1 MKELKNDAQIEK
13 ENSEIS
19 NLIHILLIINHL
31 AQKRRGDIL
40 IHSIL
45 ILLIS
50 LPLGYLTT
58 HFDQYNTLNKTS
70 PFFNS
75 IILSIIFS
83 IIGFILTYLMI
94 PIFKEMTL
102 KAGLFGVDINKCVDP
117 KDEKDPNRKIIP
129 ESLGIVPGFVFLGV
143 TIINQIFMKLTILQ
157 QLEYNAALLSICF
170 MILLGFSDDVLDLR
184 WRYKLILP
192 LVASLPLVFVYSGA
206 TNIVFPKFISDIIG
220 IKTLELGILFKIY
233 ISLLAIFC
241 TNSIN
246 ILAGINGLEVGQS
259 LVIAGTIIL
268 YNVIEILKE
277 KEQKIFENIF
287 SLSIILPFFLCSLA
301 IFIFN
306 KFPSQVFIGDTYCYF
321 AGMTFACVGILGH
334 FSKTL
339 LFFFIPQILNFL
351 YSFPQLIGIFPC
363 PRHRLAKFDPKTKK
377 LVGKKENMNLLNLF
391 LIILGPKREQD
402 ICNIIILFQVICNFI
417 ALFIRL
423 SLFKL

>member
-1 MKELKNDAQIEK
+1 M
-13 ENSEIS
+13 
-19 NLIHILLIINHL
+19 
-31 AQKRRGDIL
+31 
-40 IHSIL
+40 
-45 ILLIS
+45 S
-50 LPLGYLTT
+50 LPLGYIST
-58 HFDQYNTLNKTS
+58 HFTQYKSLNETNN
-70 PFFNS
+70 FFYS
-75 IILSIIFS
+75 ILLSLIFS
-83 IIGFILTYLMI
+83 FFGFIVTYLMI
-94 PIFKEMTL
+94 PVFKEMTL
-102 KAGLFGVDINKCVDP
+102 KAGLFGIDINKCVDP

-143 TIINQIFMKLTILQ
+143 TIISQIFMKLTILQ

-220 IKTLELGILFKIY
+220 IRILELGILFKVY

-268 YNVIEILKE
+268 YNVIEILYEGEE
-277 KEQKIFENIF
+277 KLFENIF
-287 SLSIILPFFLCSLA
+287 SLSIILPFFFCTLA
-301 IFIFN
+301 LFLFN
-306 KFPSQVFIGDTYCYF
+306 KYPSKVFIGDTFCYF
-321 AGMTFACVGILGH
+321 SGMTFACVGILGH

-363 PRHRLAKFDPKTKK
+363 PRHRLAKFDPDTKK
-377 LVGKKENMNLLNLF
+377 LVGKKENMNLLNLS

-402 ICNIIILFQVICNFI
+402 ICNIIIIFQIICNFI
-417 ALFIRL
+417 ALVVRL

>member
-1 MKELKNDAQIEK
+1 
-13 ENSEIS
+13 
-19 NLIHILLIINHL
+19 
-31 AQKRRGDIL
+31 
-40 IHSIL
+40 
-45 ILLIS
+45 
-50 LPLGYLTT
+50 
-58 HFDQYNTLNKTS
+58 
-70 PFFNS
+70 
-75 IILSIIFS
+75 
-83 IIGFILTYLMI
+83 MI
-94 PIFKEMTL
+94 PVFKEMTL
-102 KAGLFGVDINKCVDP
+102 KAGLFGIDINKCVDP
-117 KDEKDPNRKIIP
+117 KNEKDPNRKIIP

-143 TIINQIFMKLTILQ
+143 SITSQLFMKLTILQ

-184 WRYKLILP
+184 WRYKLVLP
-192 LVASLPLVFVYSGA
+192 LVASLPLVFAYGGA

-220 IKTLELGILFKIY
+220 IKSLELGILFKIY

-259 LVIAGTIIL
+259 LVIAGTTIL
-268 YNVIEILKE
+268 YNIIEILNKKE
-277 KEQKIFENIF
+277 EKLFENVF
-287 SLSIILPFFLCSLA
+287 SLSVIIPFFFCSLA

-306 KFPSQVFIGDTYCYF
+306 KYPSAVFIGDTYCYF

-363 PRHRLAKFDPKTKK
+363 PRHRLAKFDSNTKK
-377 LVGKKENMNLLNLF
+377 LIGKKENMNLLNLF

-402 ICNIIILFQVICNFI
+402 ICNIIIIFQIICNSI

-423 SLFKL
+423 SLFKI

>member
-1 MKELKNDAQIEK
+1 
-13 ENSEIS
+13 
-19 NLIHILLIINHL
+19 
-31 AQKRRGDIL
+31 
-40 IHSIL
+40 
-45 ILLIS
+45 
-50 LPLGYLTT
+50 
-58 HFDQYNTLNKTS
+58 
-70 PFFNS
+70 
-75 IILSIIFS
+75 
-83 IIGFILTYLMI
+83 MI
-94 PIFKEMTL
+94 PVFKEMTL
-102 KAGLFGVDINKCVDP
+102 KAGLFGIDINKCVDP
-117 KDEKDPNRKIIP
+117 KNEKDPNRKIIP
-129 ESLGIVPGFVFLGV
+129 ESLGIVPGFVFLGASI
-143 TIINQIFMKLTILQ
+143 TSQLFMKLTILQ

-184 WRYKLILP
+184 WRYKLVLP
-192 LVASLPLVFVYSGA
+192 LVASLPLVFAYGGA

-220 IKTLELGILFKIY
+220 IKSLELGILFKIY

-259 LVIAGTIIL
+259 LVIAGTTIL
-268 YNVIEILKE
+268 YNIIEILNKKE
-277 KEQKIFENIF
+277 EKLFENVF
-287 SLSIILPFFLCSLA
+287 SLSVIIPFFFCSLA

-306 KFPSQVFIGDTYCYF
+306 KYPSTVFIGDTYCYF

-363 PRHRLAKFDPKTKK
+363 PRHRLAKFDSNTKK
-377 LVGKKENMNLLNLF
+377 LIGKKENMNLLNLF

-402 ICNIIILFQVICNFI
+402 ICNIIIIFQIICNSI

-423 SLFKL
+423 SLFKI

>member
-1 MKELKNDAQIEK
+1 
-13 ENSEIS
+13 
-19 NLIHILLIINHL
+19 
-31 AQKRRGDIL
+31 
-40 IHSIL
+40 
-45 ILLIS
+45 
-50 LPLGYLTT
+50 LGYIST
-58 HFDQYNTLNKTS
+58 HLSEYKSLNETS
-70 PFFNS
+70 PFFYT
-75 IILSIIFS
+75 IILSFIFS
-83 IIGFILTYLMI
+83 IIGFIITYLMI
-94 PIFKEMTL
+94 PVFKEMTL
-102 KAGLFGVDINKCVDP
+102 KAGLFGIDINKCVDP
-117 KDEKDPNRKIIP
+117 KNEKDPNRKIIP

-143 TIINQIFMKLTILQ
+143 SITSQLFMKLTILQ

-184 WRYKLILP
+184 WRYKLVLP
-192 LVASLPLVFVYSGA
+192 LVASLPLVFAYGGA
-206 TNIVFPKFISDIIG
+206 TNIVFPKFISNIIG
-220 IKTLELGILFKIY
+220 IKSLELGILFKIY

-259 LVIAGTIIL
+259 LVIAGTTIL
-268 YNVIEILKE
+268 YNIIEILNKKE
-277 KEQKIFENIF
+277 EKLFENVF
-287 SLSIILPFFLCSLA
+287 SLSVIIPFFFCSLA

-306 KFPSQVFIGDTYCYF
+306 KYPSTVFIGDTYCYF

-363 PRHRLAKFDPKTKK
+363 PRHRLAKFDSNTKK
-377 LVGKKENMNLLNLF
+377 LIGKKENMNLLNLF

-402 ICNIIILFQVICNFI
+402 ICNIIIIFQIICNSI

-423 SLFKL
+423 SLFKI

>member
-1 MKELKNDAQIEK
+1 
-13 ENSEIS
+13 
-19 NLIHILLIINHL
+19 
-31 AQKRRGDIL
+31 
-40 IHSIL
+40 
-45 ILLIS
+45 
-50 LPLGYLTT
+50 
-58 HFDQYNTLNKTS
+58 
-70 PFFNS
+70 
-75 IILSIIFS
+75 
-83 IIGFILTYLMI
+83 MI
-94 PIFKEMTL
+94 PVFKEMTL
-102 KAGLFGVDINKCVDP
+102 KAGLFGIDINKCVEP
-117 KDEKDPNRKIIP
+117 KNEKDPNRKIIP

-143 TIINQIFMKLTILQ
+143 SITSQLFMKLTILQ

-184 WRYKLILP
+184 WRYKLVLP
-192 LVASLPLVFVYSGA
+192 LVASLPLVFAYGGA

-220 IKTLELGILFKIY
+220 IKSLELGILFKIY

-259 LVIAGTIIL
+259 LVIAGTTIL
-268 YNVIEILKE
+268 YNIIEILNKKE
-277 KEQKIFENIF
+277 EKLFENVF
-287 SLSIILPFFLCSLA
+287 SLSVIIPFFFCSLA

-306 KFPSQVFIGDTYCYF
+306 KYPSTVFIGDTYCYF

-363 PRHRLAKFDPKTKK
+363 PRHRLAKFDSNTKK
-377 LVGKKENMNLLNLF
+377 LIGKKENMNLLNLF

-402 ICNIIILFQVICNFI
+402 ICNIIIIFQIICNSI

-423 SLFKL
+423 SLFKI

>member
-1 MKELKNDAQIEK
+1 M
-13 ENSEIS
+13 
-19 NLIHILLIINHL
+19 
-31 AQKRRGDIL
+31 
-40 IHSIL
+40 
-45 ILLIS
+45 S
-50 LPLGYLTT
+50 LPLGYIST
-58 HFDQYNTLNKTS
+58 HFTQYKSLNETNN
-70 PFFNS
+70 FFYS
-75 IILSIIFS
+75 ILLSLIFS
-83 IIGFILTYLMI
+83 FFGFIVTYLMI
-94 PIFKEMTL
+94 PVFKEMTL
-102 KAGLFGVDINKCVDP
+102 KAGLFGIDINKCVDP

-143 TIINQIFMKLTILQ
+143 TIISQIFMKLTILQ

-220 IKTLELGILFKIY
+220 IRILELGILFKVY

-268 YNVIEILKE
+268 YNVIEILYEGEE
-277 KEQKIFENIF
+277 KLFENIF
-287 SLSIILPFFLCSLA
+287 SLSIILPFFFCTLA
-301 IFIFN
+301 LFLFN
-306 KFPSQVFIGDTYCYF
+306 KYPSKVFIGDTFCYF
-321 AGMTFACVGILGH
+321 SGMTFACVGILGH

-363 PRHRLAKFDPKTKK
+363 PRHRLAKFDPDTKK
-377 LVGKKENMNLLNLF
+377 LIGKKENMNLLNLS

-402 ICNIIILFQVICNFI
+402 ICNIIIIFQIICNFI
-417 ALFIRL
+417 ALVVRL

>member
-1 MKELKNDAQIEK
+1 
-13 ENSEIS
+13 
-19 NLIHILLIINHL
+19 
-31 AQKRRGDIL
+31 
-40 IHSIL
+40 
-45 ILLIS
+45 
-50 LPLGYLTT
+50 
-58 HFDQYNTLNKTS
+58 
-70 PFFNS
+70 
-75 IILSIIFS
+75 
-83 IIGFILTYLMI
+83 MI
-94 PIFKEMTL
+94 PVFKEMTL
-102 KAGLFGVDINKCVDP
+102 KAGLFGIDINKCVDP
-117 KDEKDPNRKIIP
+117 KNEKDPNRKIIP

-143 TIINQIFMKLTILQ
+143 SITSQLFMKLTILQ

-184 WRYKLILP
+184 WRYKLVLP
-192 LVASLPLVFVYSGA
+192 LVASLPLVFAYGGA

-220 IKTLELGILFKIY
+220 IKSLELGILFKIY

-259 LVIAGTIIL
+259 LVIAGTTIL
-268 YNVIEILKE
+268 YNIIEILNKKE
-277 KEQKIFENIF
+277 EKLFENVF
-287 SLSIILPFFLCSLA
+287 SLSVIIPFFFCSLA

-306 KFPSQVFIGDTYCYF
+306 KYPSTVFIGDTYCYF

-363 PRHRLAKFDPKTKK
+363 PRHRLAKFDSNTKE
-377 LVGKKENMNLLNLF
+377 LIGKKENMNLLNLF

-402 ICNIIILFQVICNFI
+402 ICNIIIIFQIICNSI

-423 SLFKL
+423 SLFKI

>member
-1 MKELKNDAQIEK
+1 
-13 ENSEIS
+13 
-19 NLIHILLIINHL
+19 
-31 AQKRRGDIL
+31 
-40 IHSIL
+40 
-45 ILLIS
+45 
-50 LPLGYLTT
+50 
-58 HFDQYNTLNKTS
+58 
-70 PFFNS
+70 
-75 IILSIIFS
+75 
-83 IIGFILTYLMI
+83 MI
-94 PIFKEMTL
+94 PVFKEMTL

-117 KDEKDPNRKIIP
+117 KNEKDPNRKIIP

-143 TIINQIFMKLTILQ
+143 TIVSQIFMNLTILQ

-220 IKTLELGILFKIY
+220 FKILELGILFKVY

-259 LVIAGTIIL
+259 LVIAATIIL
-268 YNVIEILKE
+268 YNIIEIL
-277 KEQKIFENIF
+277 EQKQEKILENIF
-287 SLSIILPFFLCSLA
+287 SLTIICPFFFCALG
-301 IFIFN
+301 IFVFN
-306 KFPSQVFIGDTYCYF
+306 KYPSKVFIGDTYCYF

-351 YSFPQLIGIFPC
+351 YSFPQLIGIYPC
-363 PRHRLAKFDPKTKK
+363 PRHRLAKYDPNTKK
-377 LVGKKENMNLLNLF
+377 LIGKKENINLLNLF

-402 ICNIIILFQVICNFI
+402 ICNIIIIFQIICNFM

-423 SLFKL
+423 NLFKL

>member
-1 MKELKNDAQIEK
+1 M
-13 ENSEIS
+13 
-19 NLIHILLIINHL
+19 
-31 AQKRRGDIL
+31 
-40 IHSIL
+40 
-45 ILLIS
+45 
-50 LPLGYLTT
+50 
-58 HFDQYNTLNKTS
+58 
-70 PFFNS
+70 
-75 IILSIIFS
+75 FS

-206 TNIVFPKFISDIIG
+206 TNIVFPQFISDIIG

-391 LIILGPKREQD
+391 LIIFGPKREQD

>member
-1 MKELKNDAQIEK
+1 
-13 ENSEIS
+13 
-19 NLIHILLIINHL
+19 
-31 AQKRRGDIL
+31 
-40 IHSIL
+40 
-45 ILLIS
+45 
-50 LPLGYLTT
+50 
-58 HFDQYNTLNKTS
+58 
-70 PFFNS
+70 
-75 IILSIIFS
+75 
-83 IIGFILTYLMI
+83 MI
-94 PIFKEMTL
+94 PVFKEMTL

-117 KDEKDPNRKIIP
+117 KDEKDQNRKIIP

-143 TIINQIFMKLTILQ
+143 SITSQIFMKLTIMQ

-192 LVASLPLVFVYSGA
+192 LVASLPLVFTYGGP

-220 IKTLELGILFKIY
+220 IKSFELGILFKVY

-259 LVIAGTIIL
+259 LIIAGTIIL
-268 YNVIEILKE
+268 YNIIEILNQEEGKV
-277 KEQKIFENIF
+277 FESVF
-287 SLSIILPFFLCSLA
+287 SLSIILPFFFCSLA
-301 IFIFN
+301 LFAFN
-306 KFPSQVFIGDTYCYF
+306 KYPSQVFIGDTYCYF

-363 PRHRLAKFDPKTKK
+363 PRHRLAKFDANTKK
-377 LVGKKENMNLLNLF
+377 LRGKKENMNLLNLL

>member
-1 MKELKNDAQIEK
+1 MGYISTHL
-13 ENSEIS
+13 SEY
-19 NLIHILLIINHL
+19 
-31 AQKRRGDIL
+31 K
-40 IHSIL
+40 
-45 ILLIS
+45 S
-50 LPLGYLTT
+50 L
-58 HFDQYNTLNKTS
+58 NETS
-70 PFFNS
+70 PFFYT
-75 IILSIIFS
+75 IILSFIFS
-83 IIGFILTYLMI
+83 IIGFIITYLMI
-94 PIFKEMTL
+94 PVFKEMTL
-102 KAGLFGVDINKCVDP
+102 KAGLFGIDINKCVDP
-117 KDEKDPNRKIIP
+117 KNEKDPNRKIIP

-143 TIINQIFMKLTILQ
+143 SITSQLFMKLTILQ

-184 WRYKLILP
+184 WRYKLVLP
-192 LVASLPLVFVYSGA
+192 LVASLPLVFAYGGA
-206 TNIVFPKFISDIIG
+206 TNIVFPKFISNIIG
-220 IKTLELGILFKIY
+220 IKSLELGILFKIY

-259 LVIAGTIIL
+259 LVIAGTTIL
-268 YNVIEILKE
+268 YNIIEILNKKE
-277 KEQKIFENIF
+277 EKLFENVF
-287 SLSIILPFFLCSLA
+287 SLSVIIPFFFCSLA

-306 KFPSQVFIGDTYCYF
+306 KYPSTVFIGDTYCYF

-363 PRHRLAKFDPKTKK
+363 PRHRLAKFDSNTKK
-377 LVGKKENMNLLNLF
+377 LIGKKENMNLLNLF

-402 ICNIIILFQVICNFI
+402 ICNIIIIFQIICNSI

-423 SLFKL
+423 SLFKI